1 MKYIRR
7 AVEDL
12 VLRTDGTFKAVL
24 VTGARQT
31 GKTEMIKRL
40 FPGRKYVSLDD
51 PFIEEQACENPG
63 MFMMLH
69 QPPAVF
75 DEVQRS
81 PGLFRH
87 VKIACDASGER
98 GQFCL
103 SGSQPL
109 ALMEKASESLAGRV
123 GIIELMPLSQREMDG
138 SAFSA
143 PFLPSLEYVKA
154 RSATYASWPACM
166 TSTTSGGSW
175 WPLPREPAR
184 LSTTAILPMK
194 SAKIR
199 QR

>member
-31 GKTEMIKRL
+31 GKMEMITRL

-154 RSATYASWPACM
+154 RSATARPPASLWERIHR
-166 TSTTSGGSW
+166 GGY
-175 WPLPREPAR
+175 PAR
-184 LSTTAILPMK
+184 
-194 SAKIR
+194 
-199 QR
+199 